1 MKGVGVALVSFRSS
15 LKYPMF
21 PFVFVV
27 FAALISGLSGS
38 ISDSP
43 LVTRETDRAYT
54 STAFRL
60 SNQAQIRIDGV
71 LDESVWKNHPDV
83 VRQRFRQISP
93 DYGVPSRNDTEYAIY
108 FDDAAMYVAL
118 RMYDDQPNLIPREL
132 TPRDGLN
139 ANADLMAIAIDPYKK
154 AQTGYGFYV
163 SSAGVQSDVL
173 FNGSGRDDPGWNAVW
188 ESAVSVDEFGWVV
201 EMRIPFAAIRFPAVP
216 VQEWGFVLY
225 RINKRYNEQSFNIP
239 FDVKISGFMNQFGTL
254 TGIRDVKPPL
264 RLELFP
270 YASTVKS
277 SYGSSSSS
285 LGYNFGT
292 DLRYGINEAFTLDLT
307 LVPDFSQVQTDNVI
321 LNLSP
326 FDVRYQENRPFFTE
340 GTELFNHGNLFY
352 SRRIGESI
360 RSADDVAKPGENVS
374 RSAENPALLNAF
386 KITGRASNGV
396 GVGFL
401 NAVTRPTHAKFTDAL
416 GNSSERR
423 VDPWMN
429 FNILSIDRNFAGRN
443 RIGVLNTNVW
453 RGDGL
458 RKANVTNVAAELFDK
473 TNTYAIQLNGFM
485 SNVTDNGPRSGNGFR
500 GELEVGKI
508 SGTLTSQYQL
518 DVATE
523 DYDINDF
530 GFQNSPNYVEQKV
543 DLRYN
548 RPEGVGVFQSTSA
561 WIEIELEQRLNPL
574 TYEELGVEFGGS
586 VQTKNNHN
594 MFGWVWGRP
603 GGQNDFFEA
612 RRPNYILF
620 RPTMWMTGMGYN
632 TDDRKAIGFNLTH
645 RYGRVSE
652 WNQHI
657 MESSLTTR
665 VRLSDQVN
673 ISHQIERGLTLN
685 ARGGFSGNVVGGEV
699 LIGSRDVRRL
709 NNSLTMNYTISVKQ
723 SANLRVYHNWS
734 RVSYNGFYALGTN
747 RLLTSTATV
756 PVNNPQTNFNFL
768 SVDFNYQFQFA
779 PGSYLNLN
787 AKTNLNARSQD
798 VSLAFAENFQEVLDQ
813 PRFTSISA
821 KVIWFFNRW

>member
-1 MKGVGVALVSFRSS
+1 
-15 LKYPMF
+15 MF
-21 PFVFVV
+21 PLL
-27 FAALISGLSGS
+27 FAALLSGYSGS
-38 ISDSP
+38 ITDSP
-43 LVTRETDRAYT
+43 LTTRATDRAYT

-60 SNQAQIRIDGV
+60 SNEAVIRIDGV

-83 VRQRFRQISP
+83 VRQRFRQIKP
-93 DYGVPSRNDTEYAIY
+93 DYGLPSRNDTEYAIY
-108 FDDAAMYVAL
+108 YDDSAVYLAI
-118 RMYDDQPNLIPREL
+118 RMYDDEPHLIPREL
-132 TPRDGLN
+132 TPRDGFN
-139 ANADLMAIAIDPYKK
+139 AMADVLGIAFDPYQK
-154 AQTGYGFYV
+154 AQTGYGFFV
-163 SSAGVQSDVL
+163 SSAGVQSDQL
-173 FNGSGRDDPGWNAVW
+173 FLGGGGEDPGWNAVW
-188 ESAVSVDEFGWVV
+188 ESAVSIDEFGWIV
-201 EMRIPFAAIRFPAVP
+201 ELRIPFAAIRFPAVP
-216 VQEWGFVLY
+216 IQEWGFLIY
-225 RINKRYNEQSFNIP
+225 RVNKRHNEESFSVP
-239 FDVKISGFMNQFGTL
+239 LDLKVSGLMNQFGTL

-264 RLELFP
+264 RLELYP
-270 YASTVKS
+270 YASTVRS

-326 FDVRYQENRPFFTE
+326 FDVRYQENRPFFSE
-340 GTELFNHGNLFY
+340 GTELFDHGNLFY
-352 SRRIGESI
+352 SRRIGESV
-360 RSADDVAKPGENVS
+360 RSAEDVAKPGETVS

-401 NAVTRPTHAKFTDAL
+401 NAVTRPTHAKFTDDT
-416 GNSSERR
+416 GNSNERR

-429 FNILSIDRNFAGRN
+429 FNILSIDRTFAGRN
-443 RIGVLNTNVW
+443 RIGMLNTNVW

-473 TNTYAIQLNGFM
+473 TNTYALQLNGFM

-500 GELEVGKI
+500 GELEFGKI
-508 SGTLTSQYQL
+508 SGTFTSEYQL

-543 DLRYN
+543 DFRYN
-548 RPEGVGVFQSTSA
+548 RPEGFGAFQSTSA
-561 WIEIELEQRLNPL
+561 WVEMELEQRLNPF
-574 TYEELGVEFGGS
+574 TYEELSLEFGGS
-586 VQTKNNHN
+586 AQTKNNHN

-603 GGQNDFFEA
+603 SGQNDFFEA
-612 RRPNYILF
+612 RRADYILF

-632 TDDRKAIGFNLTH
+632 TDNRKAIRFNVNH

-652 WNQHI
+652 WNQDI
-657 MESSLTTR
+657 LETSLTTR

-673 ISHQIERGLTLN
+673 ISHQIERSLTLN
-685 ARGGFSGNVVGGEV
+685 ARGGFSGNVVGSEV

-709 NNSLTMNYTISVKQ
+709 INSVTMNYTISVKQ
-723 SANLRVYHNWS
+723 SANLRMYHNWS

-747 RLLTSTATV
+747 RLLTPTATV
-756 PVNNPQTNFNFL
+756 PLNSPQTNFNFL

-813 PRFTSISA
+813 PRFTSLSA